1 MLRNDVQI
9 IESWKRCY
17 KFYQQTAKKLGKLYR
32 NSTDS
37 SLNQIFTMFDQ
48 IKIGS
53 QGLPVATA
61 ISLIILSVSFP
72 ILH

>member
-1 MLRNDVQI
+1 MQI

-17 KFYQQTAKKLGKLYR
+17 KFYQQTVKQLGKFYR
-32 NSTDS
+32 DSTDS
-37 SLNQIFTMFDQ
+37 SLNQIFTMFAQ

-53 QGLPVATA
+53 QGLQVVTA